1 MKPAIGSLNAGVV
14 IAKKYFVCKIPHMRI
29 LLRSFLFMILI
40 TVSQWVFAQP
50 DQPDAAARQKTKEDF
65 MTPGPMHK
73 VLSILEG
80 TWEGDVTFW
89 PAPGVGPFKSKSRAV
104 NKSVYD
110 GLFQEQEHIGIIGGK
125 PYYSK
130 LIWGYDKARKK
141 FFIFGIDNMGSDHL
155 RTEGTFDST
164 TRTWTFVGAKTDA
177 LTGKDNILRETRQLT
192 DNNTQIMNMYVP
204 DKASGKEF
212 HILQIVYTRQP

>member
-1 MKPAIGSLNAGVV
+1 
-14 IAKKYFVCKIPHMRI
+14 MRI
-29 LLRSFLFMILI
+29 PGRFFLFAILI
-40 TVSQWVFAQP
+40 AVSQQIFAQS
-50 DQPDAAARQKTKEDF
+50 DQPDAASRQKAREDF

-73 VLSILEG
+73 ILAILEG
-80 TWEGDVTFW
+80 TWEGEVTFW

-110 GLFQEQEHIGIIGGK
+110 GLFQEQEHTGLIGGK

-141 FFIFGIDNMGSDHL
+141 FFVFGIDNMGSDHL

-164 TRTWTFVGAKTDA
+164 TRTWTFVGAKTDP
-177 LTGKDNILRETRQLT
+177 LTGQDNNLKETRQLT
-192 DNNTQIMNMYVP
+192 DNNTQIMDMYVP

-212 HILQIVYTRQP
+212 HTLQIIYRRQP